1 MTPRE
6 SLIKTVKGMLA
17 GDGNLYDRMNSVQGG
32 TGLPKSVFE
41 LVKDCKKLGI
51 NYMDIEKEATTGK
64 AKNLFDEAMLKMDK
78 L

>member
-17 GDGNLYDRMNSVQGG
+17 GDGNLYDRMNVEQGG
-32 TGLPKSVFE
+32 IGLPNWVSE
-41 LVKDCKKLGI
+41 LVKDCKKLGV
-51 NYMDIEKEATTGK
+51 NYVDIEKEATTGK
-64 AKNLFDEAMLKMDK
+64 AKTLFDEAMLKIDK